1 MYAEKLPASWI
12 VRATLDDT
20 SVYKDGNCTTN
31 YECDMWLCGVA
42 DRIGVQRTGWGGLM
56 IYVNGRS
63 LGTAALNVPG
73 KVYAVVD
80 VYGKC
85 KQVTLVNSAK
95 GQTYV
100 PVYVGL

>member
-1 MYAEKLPASWI
+1 
-12 VRATLDDT
+12 
-20 SVYKDGNCTTN
+20 
-31 YECDMWLCGVA
+31 MWSCGVA
-42 DRIGVQRTGWGGLM
+42 DRIGVQRTGSGELR
-56 IYVNGRS
+56 IHVNGKDK
-63 LGTAALNVPG
+63 GVAARNVPG